1 MNKVDAM
8 MFVVRDLNVL
18 INEYGMD
25 AVKHALQFIDTFPD
39 KPSLKEY
46 RFLNTAGRD
55 YFLNE
60 ADFNRVNSLWK
71 AHEKIAAIKEFRMIT
86 SCGVKE
92 AKDAVEAYYGEST
105 HPFR

>member
-25 AVKHALQFIDTFPD
+25 QVKHALQFIDTFPG

-46 RFLNTAGRD
+46 RFLNTMGRD

-60 ADFNRVNSLWK
+60 ADFNRVNDLWK
-71 AHEKIAAIKEFRMIT
+71 ANQKIGAIKEFRMIT
-86 SCGVKE
+86 SCGLKE
-92 AKDAVEAYYGEST
+92 AKDALEHYYDTSV
-105 HPFR
+105 HPY